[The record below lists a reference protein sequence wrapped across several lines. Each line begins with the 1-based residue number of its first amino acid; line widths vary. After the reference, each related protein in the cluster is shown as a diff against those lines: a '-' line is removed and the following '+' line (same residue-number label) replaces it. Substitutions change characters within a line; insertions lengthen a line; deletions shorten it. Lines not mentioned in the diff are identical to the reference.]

1 MEKITFSPSLL
12 SADFSKIAEELKDIE
27 EAGATWIHLDVM
39 DGMFVPNITFGP
51 PVIKAMRPHS
61 KIFFDTHLMVHEPIR
76 YVEAFAKA
84 GANLITVHKEAVS
97 DISETI
103 KKIKDN
109 ICFVTKPIYLY
120 GIFPFHKIKLNFYC
134 FFIKQFYFCVS
145 LFIFYFFIDVII
157 IFSFCS
163 NWCQMCYD

>member
-39 DGMFVPNITFGP
+39 DGMCVPNISFGP

-76 YVEAFAKA
+76 
-84 GANLITVHKEAVS
+84 
-97 DISETI
+97 
-103 KKIKDN
+103 
-109 ICFVTKPIYLY
+109 
-120 GIFPFHKIKLNFYC
+120 
-134 FFIKQFYFCVS
+134 
-145 LFIFYFFIDVII
+145 
-157 IFSFCS
+157 
-163 NWCQMCYD
+163 